1 METKIKSITELKY
14 ESLPMGFDNGQV
26 RLTDENIGRI
36 LRFSG
41 APLGLLRCCEAK
53 GSGTVV
59 LYGDGQAFIIPVET
73 RYFLDCIGE
82 YLDMNMARRRKTTMG
97 LVGKKSNNVIFL
109 GAGLVYVP
117 VKVDVPWV
125 SAKQFSYL
133 NWHAVYRGHDRRARA
148 LVTAPGLVIPYR
160 QRPGR
165 VQEKLDEG
173 WRVREMFIERHWPV
187 YGEWLHCKTCGI
199 QSVCLEWHHQ
209 AASPNEAFS
218 VLPEAHKINNC
229 SPEMQRFTMV

>member
-1 METKIKSITELKY
+1 MKSITELKY

-82 YLDMNMARRRKTTMG
+82 YLDMNMARRRKTTTG
-97 LVGKKSNNVIFL
+97 LVGKKKQQRHFSGGRACVCPCQGRCAL
-109 GAGLVYVP
+109 GERKTVQLS
-117 VKVDVPWV
+117 K
-125 SAKQFSYL
+125 L
-133 NWHAVYRGHDRRARA
+133 AR
-148 LVTAPGLVIPYR
+148 
-160 QRPGR
+160 
-165 VQEKLDEG
+165 
-173 WRVREMFIERHWPV
+173 
-187 YGEWLHCKTCGI
+187 GI
-199 QSVCLEWHHQ
+199 QR
-209 AASPNEAFS
+209 A
-218 VLPEAHKINNC
+218 
-229 SPEMQRFTMV
+229 